1 MKGFSERKVV
11 QVMYHY
17 KLTYEQVLD
26 KDLYFLEQAVDVI
39 NDEIY
44 KNIFTTRVGVAFGIS
59 DILAK
64 KKVSYKKLL
73 EDIIL

>member
-59 DILAK
+59 DIIAK